1 MANNRVDYI
10 INLKDFF
17 SKGIKSATNET
28 EKLNKSVNALKSGF
42 QTLVAGYVV
51 KEIVDATAAMEALR
65 NKLNFAGGS
74 VQQGAA
80 DFEWLT
86 QKTGELGLDLQVAA
100 NAFGSFESAA
110 RGTSIQGQAVRD
122 IFEGVGMASTVMH
135 LSAEQSEGAF
145 RALEQMMSKG
155 TVQAEELRGQ
165 LGERITGA
173 FQIAARAMKMST
185 AELNKFMADGKL
197 MAEDFLPKFAAQLKI
212 EFAGGVKV
220 AGQSL
225 AASMQKMNTAVF
237 QLKATL
243 GEMFLPVIQGVL
255 SALISL
261 ADVIERHKVLFTFL
275 ITAFGTLIGLITAYK
290 SALLLAEAA
299 QWALNTAT
307 AFFEGLTGVGVLMI
321 AAAGA
326 AALAVGLWR
335 AKEAQDGLN
344 ASMSSGIS
352 SAVNPMGQPATAT
365 ANTTK
370 STKKTGTSLS
380 AVETRQ
386 PQNFYIDIGN
396 LIEQLSVNTTNLRE
410 SATAIK
416 AEVTKAMIGAVNDF
430 QLMAVK

>member
-17 SKGIKSATNET
+17 TKGIKSATAET
-28 EKLNKSVNALKSGF
+28 DKLNKSVGALKSGF

-86 QKTGELGLDLQVAA
+86 QKANELGLDLQVAA

-110 RGTSIQGQAVRD
+110 RGTSIQGQAVKD

-135 LSAEQSEGAF
+135 LSAEQSEGTF

-155 TVQAEELRGQ
+155 KVQAEELRGQ
-165 LGERITGA
+165 LGERIPGA

-185 AELNKFMADGKL
+185 QELDKFMADGKL
-197 MAEDFLPKFAAQLKI
+197 MAEDFLPKFAEQLKT
-212 EFAGGVKV
+212 EFAGGVDK

-225 AASMQKMNTAVF
+225 SASMNRMNTAVF
-237 QLKATL
+237 KLKSTL
-243 GEMFLPVIQGVL
+243 GEMFLPVIENVL
-255 SALISL
+255 GALIRL
-261 ADVIERHKVLFTFL
+261 ADVVERNKVLFTFL
-275 ITAFGTLIGLITAYK
+275 LTTFGTLIGLITAYK
-290 SALLLAEAA
+290 SALLIAEAA

-335 AKEAQDGLN
+335 AKNAQDGLN
-344 ASMSSGIS
+344 ESMGGMANAI
-352 SAVNPMGQPATAT
+352 NPMGKPATST
-365 ANTTK
+365 PNTTS